1 MGPSVAADE
10 AKFLS
15 EGRPEAIVRRV
26 LDEANRIKEPCGLAQ
41 GLIVGM
47 VDMGLIRDVEVK
59 ACGGERWNVHV
70 RARVTSP
77 DCSHFVYFE
86 RELRAAIANVVD
98 VAAVFIE
105 WSDGSDWTPECMS
118 ADLREQLKERR
129 RRKMSAIEKLAAV
142 SGEVKR

>member
-1 MGPSVAADE
+1 MAAEE

-26 LDEANRIKEPCGLAQ
+26 LDEANRIDEPCGLAQ
-41 GLIVGM
+41 GLSVGM

-77 DCSHFVYFE
+77 DCLHFVYFE
-86 RELRAAIANVVD
+86 RELRAAIANIVD
-98 VAAVFIE
+98 VAEFSIE
-105 WSDGSDWTPECMS
+105 WSDGSDWTPESMS

-129 RRKMSAIEKLAAV
+129 RRKMSAIENLTARPR
-142 SGEVKR
+142 EVKR